1 MKKWALKP
9 FASISPSSLVIQC
22 PRICFLPLPQSSRGE
37 RSSTIW
43 GAFTRETSS
52 RRNPFPESMVQYS
65 EASKHVAAPKNQLW
79 FPELMKQLVAQPMG
93 ILIEER
99 PPIPSVGHNMAPQSR
114 AGEPICVASQW
125 SPLVMRDL
133 RQRVLNTITEAWAV
147 RLGAYKP
154 ISEECLR
161 TGVKCEIMTC
171 PVLVLLAF
179 LHEGLDDRWTQTTL
193 KV

>member
-125 SPLVMRDL
+125 SPLVMWDL
-133 RQRVLNTITEAWAV
+133 RQRMLNTITEAWAAST
-147 RLGAYKP
+147 R
-154 ISEECLR
+154 CL
-161 TGVKCEIMTC
+161 
-171 PVLVLLAF
+171 
-179 LHEGLDDRWTQTTL
+179 
-193 KV
+193 